1 MKKIPIMYTS
11 KQVDEITNALD
22 EKYNTTSEFIAHEIT
37 SEYVHTDI
45 YIGNVAEDERVYA
58 TFGMGARKTA
68 SPLETYQR
76 IELVMFSSRDFD
88 IKSRE
93 SGILDSQLVAL
104 SKYPFEND
112 SWFGPGHTINA
123 DDNFKETFGYD
134 AFVFAADGFPY
145 EVSKLG
151 TIRPLIAIPVYQD
164 EVDWMIRNS
173 SMDFLEQFCK
183 SDCFN
188 TLVDKERPHFLPDEP
203 ECDDGEE
210 TNIDVLM
217 SLFGLTEEQAIA
229 LEKELDTIEHLRN
242 EGEKF
247 YEAFMELL
255 GKYMDIE
262 E

>member
-88 IKSRE
+88 IKSKE
-93 SGILDSQLVAL
+93 SRILDSQLVAL

-112 SWFGPGHTINA
+112 TWFGPGHTINA
-123 DDNFKETFGYD
+123 NDDFKEMFGYD
-134 AFVFAADGFPY
+134 SFLFATDGLPY
-145 EVSKLG
+145 ELSDIG
-151 TIRPLIAIPVYQD
+151 TITPLMVIPVYQD
-164 EVDWMIRNS
+164 EVDWMINNNS
-173 SMDFLEQFCK
+173 MEFLEQFCK
-183 SDCFN
+183 SDHFN
-188 TLVDKERPHFLPDEP
+188 ALVNRERPHFLPDNL

-229 LEKELDTIEHLRN
+229 LEKELDTIEHLRS
-242 EGEKF
+242 EGEKY
-247 YEAFMELL
+247 YEGFMELL
-255 GKYMDIE
+255 KKYIDNE